1 MNGTVQFVALV
12 LAIALLAAP
21 AAALSTCWKSS
32 DQALHGCESDCPM
45 MATMNTHHAA
55 RTAQAVTSSTSC
67 CEFSSGKPNPST
79 QLQVPSDS
87 SRTAVTPPQSSG
99 TFAAVIV
106 PARSDS
112 PPSILPL
119 PAASPQ
125 AVLCTFLI

>member
-1 MNGTVQFVALV
+1 MNRISKFVALL
-12 LAIALLAAP
+12 LAVGLLAAP
-21 AAALSTCWKSS
+21 AAALSTCWTSS
-32 DQALHGCESDCPM
+32 DEAQHGCDPDCPM

-55 RTAQAVTSSTSC
+55 DTVQAVTSGTSC
-67 CEFSSGKPNPST
+67 CDISSGKPHPST

-99 TFAAVIV
+99 RSAAVIV

-125 AVLCTFLI
+125 AVFCTFLI